1 MPDQPKTDHASRMSN
16 HKKIQERSEYSHTR
30 AGGGVYI
37 YGKHAL
43 MEALLHAPRIVKKV
57 FLAPEA
63 NDKEMRDLL
72 QKHKVPFTFMKGKES
87 SRMVGNDASHQ
98 GVIAIA
104 DTTALL
110 IDLKEFTANL
120 VPTENTALVL
130 LHELT
135 DPHNVGAIIR
145 SAAAFG
151 AAGVL
156 MPQHRQA
163 PVTGSVVKASA
174 GMAFRVPLV
183 AIGNINYTIDVLKNI
198 GFRTYALAMDGKR
211 ILTKEKFDAPA
222 LFVIGNEGEGI
233 RQKTFERADVILSIP
248 MDPRCESLN
257 ASVSAAVVL
266 YQWSAQ
272 HTGALKAHKTS

>member
-1 MPDQPKTDHASRMSN
+1 MHRDHE
-16 HKKIQERSEYSHTR
+16 K
-30 AGGGVYI
+30 VYI

-43 MEALLHAPRIVKKV
+43 MEALLHAPRIIKKV
-57 FLAPEA
+57 FLSNES
-63 NDKEMRDLL
+63 NDKEVRDLL
-72 QKHKVPFTFMKGKES
+72 NKHKIPNTLMKGKES

-98 GVIAIA
+98 GIIAVA

-110 IDLKEFTANL
+110 IDLKEFTEHL
-120 VPTENTALVL
+120 QPTEQTSLVL

-174 GMAFRVPLV
+174 GMAFRIPLV

-222 LFVIGNEGEGI
+222 LFIIGNEGEGI
-233 RQKTFERADVILSIP
+233 RQKTFERADVTLGIP

-272 HTGALKAHKTS
+272 HTSALRGERPRN

>member
-1 MPDQPKTDHASRMSN
+1 
-16 HKKIQERSEYSHTR
+16 
-30 AGGGVYI
+30 
-37 YGKHAL
+37 
-43 MEALLHAPRIVKKV
+43 
-57 FLAPEA
+57 
-63 NDKEMRDLL
+63 
-72 QKHKVPFTFMKGKES
+72 
-87 SRMVGNDASHQ
+87 MVGNDASHQ
-98 GVIAIA
+98 GIIAVA

-110 IDLKEFTANL
+110 IDLKEFTENL
-120 VPTENTALVL
+120 VPTENTSLVL

-163 PVTGSVVKASA
+163 PITGSVVKASA

-183 AIGNINYTIDVLKNI
+183 AIGNINYTIDVLKNL

-211 ILTKEKFDAPA
+211 SVTKEKFDAPA
-222 LFVIGNEGEGI
+222 LFIIGNEGEGI
-233 RQKTFERADVILSIP
+233 RQKTFERADVTLRIP

-257 ASVSAAVVL
+257 ASVSAAVAL
-266 YQWSAQ
+266 YAWSAQ
-272 HTGALKAHKTS
+272 HSSSLRGVPLSGTTKQSHEIATRSDRGRSARNDEP